1 MIMPVLTVNDV
12 DAAVAFFKDKL
23 GFTHDM
29 SMSPEGK
36 AIFAIVRLGDQAVF
50 GLGSDPA
57 APQPPYAP
65 GVQFMIYLPEG
76 QSIDDYYAQVKAN
89 GVKIDEAITETY
101 WGDRTF
107 TVHDPDGYMLT
118 FAVTNKQ
125 VPIDQME
132 QHIRERGG
140 SEREARL

>member
-1 MIMPVLTVNDV
+1 MIMPILTVEDV
-12 DAAVAFFKDKL
+12 DQAVAFFTEKL
-23 GFTHDM
+23 SFRHVM
-29 SMSPEGK
+29 SMAPEGK
-36 AIFAIVRLGDQAVF
+36 SIFAIVNFGGSDF

-76 QSIDDYYAQVKAN
+76 QSIEDYYAQVQAN
-89 GVKIDEAITETY
+89 GVKIDDELAETY
-101 WGDRTF
+101 WGDRAF

-118 FAVTNKQ
+118 FSVTVKQ

-132 QHIRERGG
+132 QHVRERGG